1 MLDATRPASELS
13 REIQDRIREM
23 LPDPVP
29 PVAEANTG
37 SFPAIVD
44 DGVRS
49 DDGMRSGHGV
59 RSGDG
64 VWSGDGVRSGSASRD
79 WFAE

>member
-1 MLDATRPASELS
+1 MLDATCPATELS
-13 REIQDRIREM
+13 REIHDRVREM

-44 DGVRS
+44 DV
-49 DDGMRSGHGV
+49 D
-59 RSGDG
+59 
-64 VWSGDGVRSGSASRD
+64 DGVRSGSASRD